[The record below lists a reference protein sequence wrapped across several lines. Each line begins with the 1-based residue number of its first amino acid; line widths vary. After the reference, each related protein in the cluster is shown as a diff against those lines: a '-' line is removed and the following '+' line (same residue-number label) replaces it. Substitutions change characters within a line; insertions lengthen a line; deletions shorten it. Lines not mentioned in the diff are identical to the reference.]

1 MADKKIRT
9 SLALPITHYKTGALW
24 AWLKG
29 RPIATLA
36 SDVFQARTEASENQA
51 WIEKTLAERASDMGV
66 TVEEL
71 KRKIWAESGL
81 TPDQLANSSGEEQY
95 KGNAM
100 AML

>member
-1 MADKKIRT
+1 MADKKLRT
-9 SLALPITHYKTGALW
+9 SISIPVTHYKTGALW

-66 TVEEL
+66 TVDEL
-71 KRKIWAESGL
+71 KRRIWDESGL
-81 TPDQLANSSGEEQY
+81 TSDSLASSGGDE
-95 KGNAM
+95 
-100 AML
+100 